1 MAGWKLKKKKGGGG
15 WRRVQI
21 FFFKREGKTPN
32 HLGIQ
37 T

>member
-1 MAGWKLKKKKGGGG
+1 MVGWNLKEKKGGGG
-15 WRRVQI
+15 VQI
-21 FFFKREGKTPN
+21 FFFKREGKTPD

>member
-1 MAGWKLKKKKGGGG
+1 MVGWKLKEKKRGRGG
-15 WRRVQI
+15 VQI

>member
-1 MAGWKLKKKKGGGG
+1 MAGWKLKKKRGGG
-15 WRRVQI
+15 VQI

>member
-1 MAGWKLKKKKGGGG
+1 MAGWKLKKKKSGGG
-15 WRRVQI
+15 RMQ
-21 FFFKREGKTPN
+21 FFFLKREGKTPN